1 MNIETFLQASFSV
14 VVAAFLLVRMEK
26 ELRLLR
32 GAIENLRHCS
42 ICALSP
48 WRDALDI
55 LASEAPE
62 ADKESE
68 EHEIPR

>member
-1 MNIETFLQASFSV
+1 MMNIETFLQASFSV
-14 VVAAFLLVRMEK
+14 VVAGFLLVRMER

-32 GAIENLRHCS
+32 DAINNLRHCQ

-55 LASEAPE
+55 LA
-62 ADKESE
+62 E
-68 EHEIPR
+68 EGEPAEEGTK

>member
-1 MNIETFLQASFSV
+1 MNVETFLQASFSV

-32 GAIENLRHCS
+32 GAIENLRHCP

-48 WRDALDI
+48 WRDALDTV
-55 LASEAPE
+55 AEEAE
-62 ADKESE
+62 DSAV
-68 EHEIPR
+68 

>member
-14 VVAAFLLVRMEK
+14 LVAAFLLIRMER
-26 ELRLLR
+26 ELRLVR

-42 ICALSP
+42 ICVLSP

-55 LASEAPE
+55 LDSEAPE
-62 ADKESE
+62 AEKEPVT
-68 EHEIPR
+68 HEIPR

>member
-14 VVAAFLLVRMEK
+14 VVAGFLLVRMER

-32 GAIENLRHCS
+32 DAINNLRHCQ

-55 LASEAPE
+55 LTEETAPE
-62 ADKESE
+62 VDNDKISG
-68 EHEIPR
+68 

>member
-1 MNIETFLQASFSV
+1 MNVETFLQASFSV
-14 VVAAFLLVRMEK
+14 AVAAFLLVRMEK

-48 WRDALDI
+48 WREALDI
-55 LASEAPE
+55 LVNEAPE
-62 ADKESE
+62 ADDREVA
-68 EHEIPR
+68 HEIPR